1 MDKMEKNEI
10 LRRAQAQ
17 KGQDEREAQVYQRS
31 HYVSMAMGLITC
43 IVLFFIKKIYA
54 GESGRDV
61 MGLYFTM
68 MAASYFYK
76 WYQLRRISDLVWAL
90 ISVIIAGM
98 DLGTYIV
105 PLCF

>member
-1 MDKMEKNEI
+1 MDKMEKNEV

-31 HYVSMAMGLITC
+31 HHVSMAVGLTTC
-43 IVLFFIKKIYA
+43 LALFFIKKIYA

-68 MAASYFYK
+68 LAASYFYK
-76 WYQLRRISDLVWAL
+76 WYQLRKISDLVWAL
-90 ISVIIAGM
+90 IGVAIAVM

>member
-1 MDKMEKNEI
+1 MDKMEKNEV

-31 HYVSMAMGLITC
+31 NQVSMVVGITVC
-43 IVLFFIKKIYA
+43 LALFFVKKIIA

-61 MGLYFTM
+61 LGLYFTM
-68 MAASYFYK
+68 MAASYFYR
-76 WYQLRRISDLVWAL
+76 WYQLRKTSDLVWAL
-90 ISVIIAGM
+90 IGVAIAVM
-98 DLGTYIV
+98 DLGSYIV